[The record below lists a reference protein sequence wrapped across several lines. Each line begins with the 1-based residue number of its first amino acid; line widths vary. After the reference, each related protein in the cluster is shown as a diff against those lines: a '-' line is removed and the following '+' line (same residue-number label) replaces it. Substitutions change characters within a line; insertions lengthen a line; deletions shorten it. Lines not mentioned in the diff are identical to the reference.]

1 VRVFDMW
8 TEDRLTHTHTNGHNQ
23 LLAKLSE
30 QQISQLK
37 MLTRLPAEQLEKLRE
52 TGKISDANM
61 ASALA

>member
-1 VRVFDMW
+1 
-8 TEDRLTHTHTNGHNQ
+8 
-23 LLAKLSE
+23 LAKLSE

-61 ASALA
+61 ASALSLNCPRKKPDTDAQLS